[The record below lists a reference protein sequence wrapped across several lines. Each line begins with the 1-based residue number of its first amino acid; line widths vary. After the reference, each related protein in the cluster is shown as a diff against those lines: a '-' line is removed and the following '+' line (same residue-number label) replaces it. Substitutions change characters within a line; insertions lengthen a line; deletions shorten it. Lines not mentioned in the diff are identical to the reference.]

1 MNIKKFSLG
10 ALTAGGLL
18 TGTAASAQDAWSLA
32 KDADGIQV
40 YVREVPDSTLREF
53 RGEVQ
58 VKAKL
63 EQVVRLLRDANAFRK
78 WMPDVISSELLKA
91 SDTEQYHYLENK
103 APWPVSNRDGVY
115 HFSYSRPADGTVL
128 VRVEAMPNYLPT
140 REGKVRIP
148 QAEGQWR
155 LVPNADGVSVSYQMH
170 ASPGGSIPNW
180 LANQTVVDT
189 PFGTLKALRAHLQSP
204 AY

>member
-1 MNIKKFSLG
+1 MNIKGFSVA
-10 ALTAGGLL
+10 ALIAVGLL
-18 TGTAASAQDAWSLA
+18 TGKAVFAQKAWSLA

-40 YVREVPDSTLREF
+40 YVRDVADSPLREF

-63 EQVVRLLRDANAFRK
+63 EQVVQALREANAFRK
-78 WMPDVISSELLKA
+78 WMPDVITSDLLKS
-91 SDTEQYHYLENK
+91 SDTEQFHYIENK

-115 HFSYSRPADGTVL
+115 HFSYSRPADGSVV
-128 VRVEAMPNYLPT
+128 VRVEAVPNYLPA
-140 REGKVRIP
+140 RDGRVRIP
-148 QAEGQWR
+148 KAEGQWR
-155 LVPNADGVSVSYQMH
+155 VVPNTDGVSVSYQMH

-189 PFGTLKALRAHLQSP
+189 PFGTLKALRRHLQP
-204 AY
+204 AN